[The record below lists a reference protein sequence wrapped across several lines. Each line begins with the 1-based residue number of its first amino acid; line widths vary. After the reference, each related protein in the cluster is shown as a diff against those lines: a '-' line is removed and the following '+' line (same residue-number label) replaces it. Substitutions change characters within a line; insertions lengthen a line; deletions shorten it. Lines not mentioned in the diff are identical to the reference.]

1 MASPVKAPAPVGAM
15 PGVVPS
21 AIPVALK
28 SPMSPTAAS
37 PVREAKV
44 RIMPRAVD
52 FRGYQLILVY
62 IFPSVFVKFSDFCW
76 GKSLQH
82 SGHILS

>member
-1 MASPVKAPAPVGAM
+1 MASPVKAPAPVGLV

-21 AIPVALK
+21 PIPVALK

-44 RIMPRAVD
+44 TECRGH
-52 FRGYQLILVY
+52 FRDVIFVY
-62 IFPSVFVKFSDFCW
+62 FLNQFS
-76 GKSLQH
+76 
-82 SGHILS
+82 

>member
-1 MASPVKAPAPVGAM
+1 MASPVKAPAPVGLVPGVV

-21 AIPVALK
+21 PIPVALK

-44 RIMPRAVD
+44 TECRGHFRDD
-52 FRGYQLILVY
+52 FC
-62 IFPSVFVKFSDFCW
+62 IFFESVFVSFSFIFW
-76 GKSLQH
+76 
-82 SGHILS
+82 